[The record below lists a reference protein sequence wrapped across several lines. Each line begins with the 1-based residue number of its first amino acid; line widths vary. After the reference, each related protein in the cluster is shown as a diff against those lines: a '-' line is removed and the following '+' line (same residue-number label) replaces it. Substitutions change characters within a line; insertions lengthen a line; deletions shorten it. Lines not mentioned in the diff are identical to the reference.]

1 MKFNYYKIGYAIFS
15 LLAGL
20 TVGLL
25 LAIFVGVCT
34 FFNALIG
41 FPMQVY
47 RQCIAQSTAR
57 RLQKIFGVPSDHQFA
72 DFKQPSEESIW
83 DKHIQRMEEKKKK
96 ENDQAPLN

>member
-15 LLAGL
+15 LFAGL

-25 LAIFVGVCT
+25 LAIFVGISI
-34 FFNALIG
+34 FFQSLIG
-41 FPMQVY
+41 FPVQVY

-57 RLQKIFGVPSDHQFA
+57 RMQKIFGVPKDFQAA

-83 DKHIQRMEEKKKK
+83 DKHIQRMEEKKK
-96 ENDQAPLN
+96 NNTNN

>member
-1 MKFNYYKIGYAIFS
+1 MKFNYYKIAYAIFS
-15 LLAGL
+15 ILAGL
-20 TVGLL
+20 TVGIL
-25 LAIFVGVCT
+25 LALFVGLST
-34 FFNALIG
+34 FFQSLIG

-83 DKHIQRMEEKKKK
+83 DKHIQRMEEKKARNQN
-96 ENDQAPLN
+96 EN

>member
-1 MKFNYYKIGYAIFS
+1 
-15 LLAGL
+15 
-20 TVGLL
+20 
-25 LAIFVGVCT
+25 
-34 FFNALIG
+34 
-41 FPMQVY
+41 MQVY

-96 ENDQAPLN
+96 KMIKPHLIETKYAK